1 MAPPLGAVE
10 RRGLR
15 LRSVS
20 TLDSVAPTLRM
31 SRALSRSRARRVH
44 SCIVLESHGL
54 QPELGDLS
62 VAGQMDMRRLAPIA
76 REEEEPIRAALQNR
90 RTHASDSASFP
101 MNPPGSVAIRLT
113 RSRARGYG
121 DCKGSEV
128 DFIWTRGSRAVGID
142 VKAASTW
149 RREHGAAL
157 KLLMADGVLKS
168 GHGVYT
174 GSVTLKDG
182 PLHVWPLDRFLR
194 ELTAGGI
201 LE

>member
-1 MAPPLGAVE
+1 MSTERKLAFIPVAGEEVWHPRWELLSAEARHVVAVCDQ
-10 RRGLR
+10 LR

-101 MNPPGSVAIRLT
+101 MNPRGSVAIRLT

-128 DFIWTRGSRAVGID
+128 DF
-142 VKAASTW
+142 
-149 RREHGAAL
+149 
-157 KLLMADGVLKS
+157 
-168 GHGVYT
+168 
-174 GSVTLKDG
+174 
-182 PLHVWPLDRFLR
+182 
-194 ELTAGGI
+194 
-201 LE
+201 